1 MTDNNIQ
8 GRDLSTL
15 SFEQVLADVVR
26 SLDER
31 AITGAEAKI
40 APKSM
45 ARLFRRGGELMD
57 PEIQLSAR

>member
-31 AITGAEAKI
+31 GITGAEAESHLK
-40 APKSM
+40 AW
-45 ARLFRRGGELMD
+45 RDYFGVVVN
-57 PEIQLSAR
+57 